1 MNPRVVRRLLD
12 ALEAARN
19 ILQFTGGQ
27 SAESYDHARLIHAA
41 VQHELMII
49 GEALN
54 AAQRTEPHLTVAIP
68 TLVEWVGLRNVLI
81 HVYSD
86 VNPRIV
92 WKTATTEIPEL
103 IETLERLLEDSG
115 TEEEQ

>member
-1 MNPRVVRRLLD
+1 
-12 ALEAARN
+12 
-19 ILQFTGGQ
+19 
-27 SAESYDHARLIHAA
+27 
-41 VQHELMII
+41 MII

-54 AAQRTEPHLTVAIP
+54 AALRAEPHLTRKIP
-68 TLVEWVGLRNVLI
+68 TLLEWVGLRNVLI

-103 IETLERLLEDSG
+103 IETLERLLEDFG
-115 TEEEQ
+115 NEEEQ

>member
-1 MNPRVVRRLLD
+1 MR
-12 ALEAARN
+12 
-19 ILQFTGGQ
+19 FTAGQ
-27 SAESYDHARLIHAA
+27 TAESYDHTRLIHAA

-54 AAQRTEPHLTVAIP
+54 AAHRAEPHLTEGIP
-68 TLVEWVGLRNVLI
+68 TLPEWVGLRNVLI

-92 WKTATTEIPEL
+92 WKTATTEVPEL
-103 IETLERLLEDSG
+103 IETLERLLAAHGNED
-115 TEEEQ
+115 E

>member
-1 MNPRVVRRLLD
+1 M
-12 ALEAARN
+12 
-19 ILQFTGGQ
+19 QFTGGQ
-27 SAESYDHARLIHAA
+27 TAESYGHTRLTHAA

-54 AAQRTEPHLTVAIP
+54 AAHRVEPHVIEEIP
-68 TLVEWVGLRNVLI
+68 TLPERVGIRNVLI

-92 WKTATTEIPEL
+92 WKAATTEVPEP
-103 IETLERLLEDSG
+103 IETLERLRVESGNEDERGSR
-115 TEEEQ
+115 

>member
-19 ILQFTGGQ
+19 ILQFTDGQ
-27 SAESYDHARLIHAA
+27 TAQSYGHARLIHAA

-54 AAQRTEPHLTVAIP
+54 AALRAEPHLTRKIP
-68 TLVEWVGLRNVLI
+68 TLLEWVGLRNVLI

-103 IETLERLLEDSG
+103 IETLERLLEDFG
-115 TEEEQ
+115 NEEEQ